1 MKLIVGL
8 EPIAQGGR
16 RILLHCLPLRSSC
29 MSLGG
34 AEIIKEI
41 SKSVASHEILIMH
54 TRVKCNFEGAAND
67 EADEL

>member
-1 MKLIVGL
+1 
-8 EPIAQGGR
+8 
-16 RILLHCLPLRSSC
+16 

-54 TRVKCNFEGAAND
+54 TRVKCNLEGAAND